1 MISRIVK
8 VAIAVC
14 VIAALAAAGY
24 RTRARWLPIIVPPP
38 ATADDHDHNPPS
50 TAAEGIELSDL
61 AQQNLKLV
69 SLPLKPVTDW
79 TTITVPGIIIDRP
92 GSGDRGVVAPVTG
105 VVKQIHRVAG
115 EWPKP
120 GEPLI
125 TMAILSETLHQMQT
139 DLFKAT
145 QDRKLAEEQKTRLA
159 KAGVAESRL
168 IEVDQQITRL
178 DTVIRAYRQDLLN
191 RGLSMAQIGAAAGG
205 MFLSEMTIAVPSR
218 PDETPIELQDVK
230 VELGQQVAA
239 GQTLVVLA
247 NHRVLAIE
255 GRAFADET
263 ALIAR
268 SLANGWPVQVD
279 FGEPEGSDWPA
290 PAPTLFIASLSNVID
305 PESRTFSFLMPFE
318 NQAKASSVSSAIVW
332 RFRPGQ
338 RVRLMIRVAERP
350 NVFVLPVAAVA
361 RDGGEWIV
369 FRQNG
374 DRFDR
379 KPVLVLDRTRDKVV
393 IANDGRVPPGVYVAQ
408 AGATEILRM
417 IKAQSAPAD
426 PHAGHEH

>member
-1 MISRIVK
+1 MIPRIAK
-8 VAIAVC
+8 VVVTLCILGSLTAA
-14 VIAALAAAGY
+14 AAL
-24 RTRARWLPIIVPPP
+24 TRARWLPIILPPP
-38 ATADDHDHNPPS
+38 ATADEHDHNPPP
-50 TAAEGIELSDL
+50 TAPEGIELSDL
-61 AQQNLKLV
+61 AQQNLKVV
-69 SLPLKPVTDW
+69 SQPLKAVTDW

-120 GEPLI
+120 GEPLV

-145 QDRKLAEEQKTRLA
+145 QDRMLAEAQKTRLA
-159 KAGVAESRL
+159 KAGVAEARL
-168 IEVDQQITRL
+168 IDVDQQLTRL

-191 RGLSMAQIGAAAGG
+191 RGLTVAQIDAAAGG
-205 MFLSEMTIAVPSR
+205 TFLSEMTIGVPSR
-218 PDETPIELQDVK
+218 RDGTPVELQEIK

-239 GQTLVVLA
+239 GQTLAILA
-247 NHRVLAIE
+247 NHRVLSIE

-279 FGEPEGSDWPA
+279 FGEPPGSDWPA
-290 PAPTLFIASLSNVID
+290 PAPAPIIASMSNVID
-305 PESRTFSFLMPFE
+305 PESRTFAFQMPFE
-318 NQAKASSVSSAIVW
+318 NQAKAASVSSAIAW

-338 RVRLMIRVAERP
+338 RVRLTVRVAERP

-393 IANDGRVPPGVYVAQ
+393 IANDGQVPPGVYVAQ